1 MSNNIFYNIEQR
13 LSDPFTA
20 IDIFNPA
27 AGIYLG
33 RNKFLKDIKQQFPT
47 AEAYLK
53 DFYLSNGVEEIYV
66 YLKKR
71 NGKNAYKQREQ
82 AIAIKF
88 KQAQAEQ
95 TNQQP
100 TATMPMQNN
109 AQSIQTP
116 SPYYG
121 MAGSD
126 ILGMHSRAE
135 RLNDAQKLLEKIE
148 AENEKLK
155 SANEK
160 LKEEKTDIKYKNREL
175 EFDLK
180 KEKDE
185 VDRLEKKLEDKARP
199 LLSDAGLQ
207 AATEKLP
214 EMLGMFVAAK
224 NRGMG
229 MAAPEQQTQQAIIV
243 SEPKQQ
249 LINNINLEAFTDEM
263 ATESNIVLM
272 GIFSNPEFTEDLRNL
287 LVTHNLVV
295 E

>member
-33 RNKFLKDIKQQFPT
+33 RNKFGKDIKQEFPT
-47 AEAYLK
+47 VEAYLK
-53 DFYLSNGVEEIYV
+53 DFYLSNGIEEIYV

-71 NGKNAYKQREQ
+71 NGKNAFKQREQ

-95 TNQQP
+95 AIQQP
-100 TATMPMQNN
+100 TADTIQNS
-109 AQSIQTP
+109 QQPTQTP

-121 MAGSD
+121 MNGSD

-135 RLNDAQKLLEKIE
+135 RLQDTQKLLEKIE
-148 AENEKLK
+148 AENDKLK
-155 SANEK
+155 TANEK
-160 LKEEKTDIKYKNREL
+160 LKEDKDDLKYKNREL

-185 VDRLEKKLEDKARP
+185 VDRLENKLNDTGRP
-199 LLSDAGLQ
+199 FLSDDALQ
-207 AATEKLP
+207 KATEKLP

-229 MAAPEQQTQQAIIV
+229 MASPAPEAQQAVVV

-249 LINNINLEAFTDEM
+249 LINNINLEAITDEM
-263 ATESNIVLM
+263 AIESNNVLM

>member
-33 RNKFLKDIKQQFPT
+33 RNKFAKDIKQEFPT
-47 AEAYLK
+47 VEAYLK

-71 NGKNAYKQREQ
+71 NGKNAFKQREQ

-95 TNQQP
+95 ANQEP
-100 TATMPMQNN
+100 TAAMPIQNN
-109 AQSIQTP
+109 AQPIQTP
-116 SPYYG
+116 NYYG

-135 RLNDAQKLLEKIE
+135 RLQDAQKLLEKIE

-155 SANEK
+155 TAFEK
-160 LKEEKTDIKYKNREL
+160 LKEDKDDLKYKNREL

-199 LLSDAGLQ
+199 LLSDSGLQ
-207 AATEKLP
+207 TATEKLP
-214 EMLGMFVAAK
+214 EMLGMFIAAK
-224 NRGMG
+224 NKGMG
-229 MAAPEQQTQQAIIV
+229 MAAPETQAQQAVIV

-287 LVTHNLVV
+287 LITHNLVI